1 MNSSQLITCHT
12 PALPGLPEDPWV
24 RVEFILDNLVFDFA
38 ALNPTPFSYEAD
50 PTLQPLNPE
59 DPTMPFRHK
68 PGSVLSVEVL
78 CLLTCGSAQPFALLD
93 IAAEGDWECGGWVG
107 MAAEQEPEDRSG
119 SSPFMWRGLR
129 GWWGL
134 PSLPRRAGVWVLPP
148 GSQHLLWQESE

>member
-38 ALNPTPFSYEAD
+38 TLNPTPFSYEAD

-59 DPTMPFRHK
+59 DPATPFRHK

-78 CLLTCGSAQPFALLD
+78 FPLRHSGAARPFALLD
-93 IAAEGDWECGGWVG
+93 AAAGGG
-107 MAAEQEPEDRSG
+107 GHG
-119 SSPFMWRGLR
+119 SRARARGLPAC
-129 GWWGL
+129 GEG
-134 PSLPRRAGVWVLPP
+134 
-148 GSQHLLWQESE
+148 